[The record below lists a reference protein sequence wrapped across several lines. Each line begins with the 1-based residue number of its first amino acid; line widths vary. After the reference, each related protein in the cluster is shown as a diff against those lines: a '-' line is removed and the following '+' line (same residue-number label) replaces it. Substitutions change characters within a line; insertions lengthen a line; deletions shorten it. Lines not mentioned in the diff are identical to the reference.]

1 MRKSS
6 EPVVVNLLGQ
16 TDVLPAFVHK
26 RKIAFTFLMVGENSK
41 ECFMMCGKYMKFK
54 CQCP

>member
-6 EPVVVNLLGQ
+6 EPVAVNLLGQ

-26 RKIAFTFLMVGENSK
+26 QKIAFTFFNGWEIFK
-41 ECFMMCGKYMKFK
+41 GIFMMCGKYMKFE